1 MARLGTLA
9 QFNLNHFDL
18 RRQGILNKALSAEG
32 AVFIA
37 ATKITR
43 TNFPNQ
49 IATMLTVIP
58 RDRPFTGVMRE
69 ATLLG
74 TQVQRHD
81 GIGTQGTKTHGRDIE
96 QTDVIGVLALRA
108 AHMHF
113 KVMRWNDRRADGM
126 G

>member
-58 RDRPFTGVMRE
+58 RDRPLTSVMRK

-74 TQVQRHD
+74 AQVQRHD
-81 GIGTQGTKTHGRDIE
+81 GIGAQGTKTHGRDIE

>member
-58 RDRPFTGVMRE
+58 RDRPLTGVMCK

-74 TQVQRHD
+74 AQVQRHD
-81 GIGTQGTKTHGRDIE
+81 GIGTQSAKAHGRDIE

-108 AHMHF
+108 AHMHS

-126 G
+126 R

>member
-1 MARLGTLA
+1 
-9 QFNLNHFDL
+9 
-18 RRQGILNKALSAEG
+18 
-32 AVFIA
+32 
-37 ATKITR
+37 
-43 TNFPNQ
+43 
-49 IATMLTVIP
+49 MLTVIP
-58 RDRPFTGVMRE
+58 RDRPLTGVMRK

-74 TQVQRHD
+74 AQVQRHD
-81 GIGTQGTKTHGRDIE
+81 GIGAQGTKTHGRDIE